1 MCHSSG
7 GYGTWTIDSEKDYE
21 YWITRI
27 NETMPYAETILTEM
41 VANVEKNVICHM
53 YLNRKGDVTW
63 IAVTEKILDDQGIWI
78 GAVMHVSSNSRP
90 VIFFVIHSH

>member
-41 VANVEKNVICHM
+41 VANVEKNVVTHV
-53 YLNRKGDVTW
+53 YVRFNRLLQMTFFSAFS
-63 IAVTEKILDDQGIWI
+63 AVSMRIDS
-78 GAVMHVSSNSRP
+78 A
-90 VIFFVIHSH
+90 